1 MPGCSLDTLGAFA
14 LRVDGRPAPSPS
26 TQKARALLA
35 YLVMHRG
42 KDVARERL
50 LDLFWPDVDPDRARD
65 SLRTALYSIRR
76 SVRTAGVD
84 SDALLSSNKSIVRW
98 NPETLL
104 DVDRFVELTEDGAG
118 DSLSEALA
126 LYRGDFLEGDY
137 DNWTVVERER
147 LAALYEGSLARALAA
162 RSQPAIA
169 NKLLERNPYE
179 EAAYAALIDGALA
192 EGRRLAAVAL
202 LRQCRA
208 AFSEIDTDPSP
219 EFVRRFAHLEH
230 AAPVPSQ
237 APRLAYAGRETL
249 SIELRGII
257 ARAAADSSGAI
268 VVASG
273 EPGIGKSAFLEHA
286 ADVAHDA
293 GLRVLRI
300 GFLAHDPR
308 PFGAWGPLF
317 ESLTSLSFDAFVK
330 SSTGRV
336 AEAIASAQ
344 LAALKAPSALLA
356 DDAQYLNDESLGL
369 LGAAAN
375 LAARAGHVVL
385 IATRP
390 EGFERLGGELDDALR
405 HDLQV
410 ERLTRD
416 QLEEALVAA
425 GFAGAATLAQTLF
438 RRTAGNPMFSES
450 LLDAFVKD
458 GGLRREGRRW
468 VLAETADAEITLP
481 KTLTRSI
488 ESRLRSRGP
497 SAAAIAAALALEP
510 EATADDLQAVLEMDE
525 TLVLDALDD
534 LLSLG
539 VIVQP
544 SSGPQFAFSH
554 DLVREQ
560 AALLLNAA
568 RRVRVHRGF
577 AVRLENSDAAD
588 ASLRRARH
596 LEAAREPM
604 PAAEAYLT
612 AALQAMELNATQE
625 ALDRA
630 QRGRSLLEHLQ
641 ANPVVDHLVARTYE
655 AMGRTLRRAS
665 MFEESF
671 ARMNDMVRH
680 ARAAGDLRLLLLALA
695 RCTSV
700 QTELGT
706 IGRSVHAK
714 ELLAVASQ
722 LGDDR
727 SLAIAH
733 AQISFGHLWERDER
747 GTIEEGE
754 AAIAAAKRC
763 GDRRIMSVV
772 ADALQRAQAA
782 WWHFADA
789 AKTLA
794 TMQEN
799 ASGLGW
805 VLEGNVSSWRGHF
818 YYYAG
823 QLADAERELDAARR
837 ITTQRT
843 GARADD
849 GDIGVAGISYLVE
862 GFSALVAIERGDFEV
877 ALRYE
882 SIRQRFPAVGRQ
894 FYENYGLMVPI
905 DALLLRDGPGD
916 GERASTMLGQLSEL
930 YYGPWLS
937 SHLIPD
943 VMRARVA
950 ARLHEPGAA
959 RLVRAALDGVERSA
973 ARCPGDCYR
982 AFDRLATAAA
992 DAGDVETAA
1001 HAVDLRDRWMIRHAA
1016 AVAPLLAASKL

>member
-76 SVRTAGVD
+76 SLRTAGVD
-84 SDALLSSNKSIVRW
+84 PDELLSSNKSIVRW
-98 NPETLL
+98 NPETAL
-104 DVDRFVELTEDGAG
+104 DVDRFVELTEDDAG
-118 DSLSEALA
+118 DSLSAALA

-192 EGRRLAAVAL
+192 EGRRLAAVQL
-202 LRQCRA
+202 LKQCRV
-208 AFSEIDTDPSP
+208 AFSEIGAEPSP

-249 SIELRGII
+249 STELREIVT
-257 ARAAADSSGAI
+257 RAAANSSGAI
-268 VVASG
+268 VVAYG

-317 ESLTSLSFDAFVK
+317 ESLTSLSFDPFVK

-336 AEAIASAQ
+336 AEAIAPAL

-369 LGAAAN
+369 LGAFAN
-375 LAARAGHVVL
+375 LAARAGHVVV

-390 EGFERLGGELDDALR
+390 EGFERLGRELDDALR
-405 HDLQV
+405 HDLQLD
-410 ERLTRD
+410 RLTRD

-450 LLDAFVKD
+450 LLDAFLKN
-458 GGLRREGRRW
+458 GALRREGRRW
-468 VLAETADAEITLP
+468 VLAETANAEITLP
-481 KTLTRSI
+481 KTLARSI

-497 SAAAIAAALALEP
+497 NAAAIAAALALEP
-510 EATADDLQAVLEMDE
+510 EASADDLRAVLEMDE

-544 SSGPQFAFSH
+544 ASGPQFAFSH

-560 AALLLNAA
+560 AGLVINAA

-577 AVRLENSDAAD
+577 AARLENSAAAD

-604 PAAEAYLT
+604 PAAETYLT

-630 QRGRSLLEHLQ
+630 QRGRNLLEHLQ
-641 ANPVVDHLVARTYE
+641 ANPAVDHLVARIYE

-665 MFEESF
+665 MFDESF
-671 ARMNDMVRH
+671 ARMNDMVRY
-680 ARAAGDLRLLLLALA
+680 ARTADDLRLLALALA
-695 RCTSV
+695 RAGSV
-700 QTELGT
+700 QTDLGT
-706 IGRSVHAK
+706 IGGSAHAA
-714 ELLAVASQ
+714 ELLTVASQ

-727 SLAIAH
+727 WLALAH
-733 AQISFGHLWERDER
+733 AQLSFGHLWEGDER
-747 GTIEEGE
+747 AIEEGE
-754 AAIAAAKRC
+754 AAVAAAGRS
-763 GDRRIMSVV
+763 GDRRVMSVA
-772 ADALQRAQAA
+772 ADPLQRAQAA

-799 ASGLGW
+799 APGLGW

-818 YYYAG
+818 YYFAG
-823 QLADAERELDAARR
+823 QLADAERELGAARR

-849 GDIGVAGISYLVE
+849 GDIGIAGISHLVE
-862 GFSALVAIERGDFEV
+862 GFGALVAIERGDFEV

-882 SIRQRFPAVGRQ
+882 TIRQRFPAVGRQ

-905 DALLLRDGPGD
+905 DALLLRDRSGD
-916 GERASTMLGQLSEL
+916 RERAATMLDQLGEL
-930 YYGPWLS
+930 HYGPWLS
-937 SHLIPD
+937 SHLVPD
-943 VMRARVA
+943 VVRARVA
-950 ARLHEPGAA
+950 ARLNQPEAA
-959 RLVRAALDGVERSA
+959 RLVRAALDGVERIA

-992 DAGDVETAA
+992 DAGDVETAT
-1001 HAVDLRDRWMIRHAA
+1001 HAVDLRDRWMSRHAA
-1016 AVAPLLAASKL
+1016 ALAPLLAVAKL